1 MSGALSGN
9 TGGAEKHSHD
19 VSGWAWISGEGDGW
33 GSGNLF
39 WKEKMFDNGEMKL
52 MDRMMGATLP
62 GYAETATCYGTYVEG
77 YTYTASSIPPYIT
90 VHMWRRIA

>member
-33 GSGNLF
+33 GSGNLV

-52 MDRMMGATLP
+52 MDRVMGATLP
-62 GYAETATCYGTYVEG
+62 GYSETATSYGTYVEG
-77 YTYTASSIPPYIT
+77 DTNNASSIPPYIT